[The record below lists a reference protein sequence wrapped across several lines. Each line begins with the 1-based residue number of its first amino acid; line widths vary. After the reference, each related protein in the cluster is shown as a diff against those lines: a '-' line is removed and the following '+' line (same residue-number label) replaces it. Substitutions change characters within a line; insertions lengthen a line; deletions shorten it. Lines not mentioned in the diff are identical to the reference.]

1 MVINPQAFPN
11 ISLNVTK
18 PALSQE
24 SSTSGSVL
32 TVLCSYSSL
41 FSENSCKAPKHLSP
55 MDEEEIELPRAL
67 CDSQSSHLHLCPCHS
82 TPAGASWHP
91 HAGRWCR
98 GHWRR
103 YCSAELD
110 CSPKGVENGHQL
122 EPSRRT
128 ALLGE
133 RQGRRG
139 VGLVPYF
146 KIIYFV

>member
-1 MVINPQAFPN
+1 MQRVKCRQPTSLPKHQPECNQACSIPG
-11 ISLNVTK
+11 IKYL
-18 PALSQE
+18 
-24 SSTSGSVL
+24 G
-32 TVLCSYSSL
+32 LCSYSSL

-67 CDSQSSHLHLCPCHS
+67 CDSQSSRLHLCPCHS
-82 TPAGASWHP
+82 TPAGAGWHP
-91 HAGRWCR
+91 HVGRWCR

-139 VGLVPYF
+139 VPYF